1 MNVTRLI
8 SAIAAALLLAAPV
21 LAQGA
26 NVSFGTE
33 DHDASQPV
41 EVTSDRLDID
51 QTTGTATFS
60 GNVVV
65 VQGDLTLT
73 ADRVRVEYGQTEPR
87 EIERI
92 FAFDNVTLVSPTE
105 AAEGDEAVYEVA
117 TRSVLMT
124 GNVILTQELNAVSGD
139 RLTIDLET
147 GTGVVE
153 GRVRTVLR
161 SGAD

>member
-1 MNVTRLI
+1 VTR
-8 SAIAAALLLAAPV
+8 AVAALALALLSAGAA

-33 DHDASQPV
+33 PHDSAQPV
-41 EVTSDRLDID
+41 EVTADRLDVN
-51 QTTGTATFS
+51 QTDGTATFA

-65 VQGDLTLT
+65 VQGELTLT
-73 ADRVRVEYGQTEPR
+73 AGRVLVEYGTTQPR

-92 FAFDNVTLVSPTE
+92 HAFDSVVLVSPTE

-117 TRSVLMT
+117 SRSVVMT
-124 GNVILTQELNAVSGD
+124 GNVLLTQELNVVSGE
-139 RLTIDLET
+139 RLTIDLDT

-153 GRVRTVLR
+153 GRVRTILR
-161 SGAD
+161 SGGN

>member
-1 MNVTRLI
+1 MTVTRLI
-8 SAIAAALLLAAPV
+8 SVTALTLLLAVPA
-21 LAQGA
+21 LGQGA
-26 NVSFGTE
+26 SISFGTE
-33 DHDASQPV
+33 EHDSTQPV

-51 QTTGTATFS
+51 QTTGTALFS

-65 VQGDLTLT
+65 VQGELTLT
-73 ADRVRVEYGQTEPR
+73 ADSVRVEYGDTEPR

-92 FAFDNVTLVSPTE
+92 FAFGGVTLVSPTE
-105 AAEGDEAVYEVA
+105 AAEGDEAIYDVA
-117 TRSVLMT
+117 TRSVVMT
-124 GNVILTQELNAVSGD
+124 GEVLLTQTLNAVSGD

-161 SGAD
+161 QGGE

>member
-1 MNVTRLI
+1 MLQ
-8 SAIAAALLLAAPV
+8 AGAAT
-21 LAQGA
+21 AQQA

-33 DHDASQPV
+33 DHDTTQPV
-41 EVTSDRLDID
+41 EVTSDRLDVD
-51 QTTGTATFS
+51 QTDGTAIFT

-65 VQGDLTLT
+65 VQGELTLT
-73 ADRVRVEYGQTEPR
+73 AERVRVEYGDTEPR

-92 FAFDNVTLVSPTE
+92 YAFENVVLVSPTE

-124 GNVILTQELNAVSGD
+124 GNVLLTQELNAVSGD
-139 RLTIDLET
+139 TLTIDLDT

-153 GRVRTVLR
+153 GRVRTILR
-161 SGAD
+161 SGNE